1 MIIQNLIYKK
11 MKVINNFGSFINE
24 EYSKND
30 PIPEINRMKEK
41 LGIVLLGL
49 PGSGKSTFANR
60 FIVPHNSNI
69 KTFSTDDVSYLF
81 TKDKSDYYK
90 GASELNITSLKH
102 YMKSGQN
109 FIYDTTGSNDI
120 NVFEI
125 TKDARKY
132 GYKIM
137 FILILIDVETAKA
150 QNKKRGM
157 TGGHTAD
164 DEYIDHVYSSQLQ
177 TTKSYLKYV
186 KPDAF
191 YVVLNKDGNYK
202 YYKFDNGELKK
213 RKVDKYVSFL
223 RESNGSENEVDKI
236 VDTMLDF
243 IDEGEKITFKSS
255 TGEMTYTDY
264 LEKNTRYQ
272 NFKPVLVSKNKTV
285 SKFTIVY
292 SPKGRF
298 SNIDNSNEISNLI
311 TILDNMQSTIGRLG
325 EDGWVLSDFKSSSN
339 NASKGN
345 EVKINWVSFGFTKP
359 DIENEN
365 FELPNEDELREEIE
379 KLGFRVEI
387 LEIGDSE
394 TELEFSS
401 YAYDGELPSEESCD
415 DKFERICD
423 IFGFSSFDLDY
434 RRAKVI
440 FEY

>member
-1 MIIQNLIYKK
+1 MVIQNLIYKK

-30 PIPEINRMKEK
+30 PIPEINRMQDK

-49 PGSGKSTFANR
+49 PGSGKSTFAKR
-60 FIVPHNSNI
+60 FIIPHNPNI
-69 KTFSTDDVSYLF
+69 KTFSTDDVSYLY
-81 TKDKSDYYK
+81 TKDKSK
-90 GASELNITSLKH
+90 FHVGSSELNIVSLKS
-102 YMKSGQN
+102 YMRSGQN

-120 NVFEI
+120 GVFEV
-125 TKDARKY
+125 TRDAHKY

-137 FILILIDVETAKA
+137 FILILIDVETAKS
-150 QNKKRGM
+150 QNRKRGM
-157 TGGHTAD
+157 TGGHLAD
-164 DEYIDHVYSSQLQ
+164 DEYIDYVYSTQLQ

-202 YYKFDNGELKK
+202 YYKYDNGELKK

-223 RESNGSENEVDKI
+223 KESHGSENEVDKI

-255 TGEMTYTDY
+255 TGDMTYTDY
-264 LEKNTRYQ
+264 LEKNARYHT
-272 NFKPVLVSKNKTV
+272 FKPVLVSKNKTV

-292 SPKGRF
+292 SPKDG
-298 SNIDNSNEISNLI
+298 SYNNLMVV
-311 TILDNMQSTIGRLG
+311 LDNMQSTIGRLG
-325 EDGWVLSDFKSSSN
+325 DDGWVLSDFRAGSN
-339 NASKGN
+339 SKGYGV
-345 EVKINWVSFGFTKP
+345 EVLISWVSFEFTKP
-359 DIENEN
+359 DIKNEN
-365 FELPNEDELREEIE
+365 FELPDEDELRKEIE
-379 KLGFRVEI
+379 KLGFRVES
-387 LEIGDSE
+387 LKVGDYE

-423 IFGFSSFDLDY
+423 IFGFGSFDLDY

>member
-1 MIIQNLIYKK
+1 
-11 MKVINNFGSFINE
+11 MKVINNFSGFINE

-137 FILILIDVETAKA
+137 FILILIDVETAKS

-157 TGGHTAD
+157 TGGHTTD
-164 DEYIDHVYSSQLQ
+164 DDYIDHVYSSQLQ

-292 SPKGRF
+292 SPKDG
-298 SNIDNSNEISNLI
+298 SYDNLMIV
-311 TILDNMQSTIGRLG
+311 LDNMKSTIGRLG
-325 EDGWVLSDFKSSSN
+325 EDGWVLSDFRAGSDGSWRSDSSG
-339 NASKGN
+339 KGK
-345 EVKINWVSFGFTKP
+345 EVKVGWVFFEFTKP
-359 DIENEN
+359 DIENDN
-365 FELPNEDELREEIE
+365 FELPDEDELREEIE
-379 KLGFRVEI
+379 KLGFRVES
-387 LEIGDSE
+387 LKIGDSE

-423 IFGFSSFDLDY
+423 IFGFGSFDLDY

>member
-1 MIIQNLIYKK
+1 MVIENLIYKK
-11 MKVINNFGSFINE
+11 MKVINNFDGFINE

-49 PGSGKSTFANR
+49 PGSGKSTFAKR
-60 FIVPHNSNI
+60 FITPHNPNI

-81 TKDKSDYYK
+81 TKDKSK
-90 GASELNITSLKH
+90 FHTGSTELNIKSLKS

-120 NVFEI
+120 NVFEV
-125 TKDARKY
+125 TRDAHKL
-132 GYKIM
+132 GYKII
-137 FILILIDVETAKA
+137 FILILIDVDTAKS

-157 TGGHTAD
+157 TGGHLVD
-164 DEYIDHVYSSQLQ
+164 DEYIDYVYSTQLQ
-177 TTKSYLKYV
+177 TTKNYLKYI
-186 KPDAF
+186 KPDNF

-213 RKVDKYVSFL
+213 RKVDKYISFL

-255 TGEMTYTDY
+255 TGDMTYTDY
-264 LEKNTRYQ
+264 LAKNDRYQ
-272 NFKPVLVSKNKTV
+272 KFKPVLVSKNKTV
-285 SKFTIVY
+285 SRFSIVY
-292 SPKGRF
+292 SAKDKDY
-298 SNIDNSNEISNLI
+298 DNLVE
-311 TILDNMQSTIGRLG
+311 ILDNMKSTIGRLG
-325 EDGWVLSDFKSSSN
+325 DDGWTLSGF
-339 NASKGN
+339 
-345 EVKINWVSFGFTKP
+345 EVNKVFNIFFEFTKP
-359 DIENEN
+359 DVILDKE
-365 FELPNEDELREEIE
+365 FELPDEDELRDEIE
-379 KLGFRVEI
+379 KLGFRVDS
-387 LEIGDSE
+387 LKIGDSE

-423 IFGFSSFDLDY
+423 IFGFSSFDLNY
-434 RRAKVI
+434 RRASVI

>member
-1 MIIQNLIYKK
+1 MVIENLIYKK

-30 PIPEINRMKEK
+30 PIPEINRMQDK

-49 PGSGKSTFANR
+49 PGSGKSTFAKR
-60 FIVPHNSNI
+60 FIIPHNPNI
-69 KTFSTDDVSYLF
+69 KTFSTDDVSYLY
-81 TKDKSDYYK
+81 TKDKSK
-90 GASELNITSLKH
+90 FHVGSSELNIVSLKS
-102 YMKSGQN
+102 YMRSGQN

-120 NVFEI
+120 GVFEV
-125 TKDARKY
+125 TRDAHKY

-137 FILILIDVETAKA
+137 FILILIDVETAKS
-150 QNKKRGM
+150 QNRKRGM
-157 TGGHTAD
+157 TGGHLAD
-164 DEYIDHVYSSQLQ
+164 DEYIDYVYSTQLQ

-202 YYKFDNGELKK
+202 YYKYDNGELKK

-223 RESNGSENEVDKI
+223 KESHGSENEVDKI

-255 TGEMTYTDY
+255 TGDMTYTDY
-264 LEKNTRYQ
+264 LEKNARYHT
-272 NFKPVLVSKNKTV
+272 FKPVLVSKNKTV

-292 SPKGRF
+292 SPKDG
-298 SNIDNSNEISNLI
+298 SYNNLMVV
-311 TILDNMQSTIGRLG
+311 LDNMQSTIGRLG
-325 EDGWVLSDFKSSSN
+325 DDGWVLSDFRAGSN
-339 NASKGN
+339 SKGYGV
-345 EVKINWVSFGFTKP
+345 EVLISWVSFEFTKP
-359 DIENEN
+359 DIKNEN
-365 FELPNEDELREEIE
+365 FELPDEDELREEIE
-379 KLGFRVEI
+379 KLGFRVES
-387 LEIGDSE
+387 LKVGDYE

-415 DKFERICD
+415 YKFERICD
-423 IFGFSSFDLDY
+423 IFGFGSFDLDY

>member
-1 MIIQNLIYKK
+1 
-11 MKVINNFGSFINE
+11 MKVINNFNGFINE

-125 TKDARKY
+125 TKDARKC

-255 TGEMTYTDY
+255 TGDMTYTDY
-264 LEKNTRYQ
+264 LVKNDRYQ
-272 NFKPVLVSKNKTV
+272 KFKPVLVSKNKTV
-285 SKFTIVY
+285 SRFSIVY
-292 SPKGRF
+292 SAKDKDY
-298 SNIDNSNEISNLI
+298 DNLVE
-311 TILDNMQSTIGRLG
+311 ILDNMKSTIGRLG
-325 EDGWVLSDFKSSSN
+325 DEGWILSGFSVNKVFSVFF
-339 NASKGN
+339 
-345 EVKINWVSFGFTKP
+345 EFTKP
-359 DIENEN
+359 DIILDKE
-365 FELPNEDELREEIE
+365 FELPDEDELREEIE
-379 KLGFRVEI
+379 KLGFRVESI
-387 LEIGDSE
+387 RIGDSE

-423 IFGFSSFDLDY
+423 IFGFSSYDLNY
-434 RRAKVI
+434 RRAEVI

>member
-1 MIIQNLIYKK
+1 
-11 MKVINNFGSFINE
+11 MKVINNFSGFVNE

-30 PIPEINRMKEK
+30 PIPEINRMQNK

-125 TKDARKY
+125 TKDAQKL

-137 FILILIDVETAKA
+137 FILILIDVETAKS

-164 DEYIDHVYSSQLQ
+164 DDYIDHVYSTQLQ

-223 RESNGSENEVDKI
+223 RESHGTENEVDKI

-243 IDEGEKITFKSS
+243 IDEGEKISFYSAS
-255 TGEMTYTDY
+255 GNMNYNDY
-264 LEKNTRYQ
+264 LDKNSNYQ
-272 NFKPVLVSKNKTV
+272 KFKPVLKAGNKII
-285 SKFTIVY
+285 SKFNIVY
-292 SPKGRF
+292 VPK
-298 SNIDNSNEISNLI
+298 NNSYYGVVELM
-311 TILDNMQSTIGRLG
+311 DNMKSTIGRLG
-325 EDGWVLSDFKSSSN
+325 EDGWVLNDFVTKSN
-339 NASKGN
+339 KGDSYS
-345 EVKINWVSFGFTKP
+345 ETCKINYVEFIFSKE
-359 DIENEN
+359 DVILDDKE
-365 FELPNEDELREEIE
+365 FELPDEDDLREAIE
-379 KLGFRVEI
+379 NQGI
-387 LEIGDSE
+387 HIQSIEIGDSE
-394 TELEFSS
+394 TVLEFSD
-401 YAYDGELPSEESCD
+401 YDDFGAMNSESWYN
-415 DKFERICD
+415 KRFETICD
-423 IFGFSSFDLDY
+423 LFGFGSYDLDY
-434 RRAKVI
+434 RRATVT

>member
-1 MIIQNLIYKK
+1 MIIENLIYKK

-60 FIVPHNSNI
+60 FITPHNKNI
-69 KTFSTDDVSYLF
+69 KTFSTDDVSYMF
-81 TKDKSDYYK
+81 TKDKSKFHK
-90 GASELNITSLKH
+90 GSSELNITSLKS
-102 YMKSGQN
+102 YIRSGQN

-120 NVFEI
+120 GVFEV
-125 TKDARKY
+125 TRDAHKY

-137 FILILIDVETAKA
+137 FILILIDIETAKS

-164 DEYIDHVYSSQLQ
+164 DDYIDYVYSNQLQ
-177 TTKSYLKYV
+177 TTRNYLKYV

-213 RKVDKYVSFL
+213 RKVDKYVSFMK
-223 RESNGSENEVDKI
+223 ESHTSENEVDKI

-255 TGEMTYTDY
+255 TGEMTYSDY
-264 LEKNTRYQ
+264 LEKNERYQ
-272 NFKPVLVSKNKTV
+272 RFKPVLVSKNKTV

-292 SPKGRF
+292 SPKDG
-298 SNIDNSNEISNLI
+298 SYNNLMVV
-311 TILDNMQSTIGRLG
+311 LDNMQSTIGRLG
-325 EDGWVLSDFKSSSN
+325 EDGWVLSTFRVGSDGSWHSETSE
-339 NASKGN
+339 KGK
-345 EVKINWVSFGFTKP
+345 EVKIDWVFFEFSKP
-359 DIENEN
+359 DIENDK
-365 FELPNEDELREEIE
+365 FELPDEDELIEEIE
-379 KLGFRVEI
+379 KLGFRVDNI
-387 LEIGDSE
+387 KIGDSE
-394 TELEFSS
+394 TELEFGS
-401 YAYDGELPSEESCD
+401 YSYDGELPSEESCE
-415 DKFERICD
+415 DKFQRICD
-423 IFGFSSFDLDY
+423 IFGFSSFHLIY
-434 RRAKVI
+434 RRAEVN

>member
-1 MIIQNLIYKK
+1 MIIENLIYKK

-60 FIVPHNSNI
+60 FITPHNKNI
-69 KTFSTDDVSYLF
+69 KTFSTDDVSYMF
-81 TKDKSDYYK
+81 TKDKSKFHK
-90 GASELNITSLKH
+90 GSSELNITSLKS
-102 YMKSGQN
+102 YIRSGQN

-120 NVFEI
+120 GVFEV
-125 TKDARKY
+125 TKDAHKY

-137 FILILIDVETAKA
+137 FILILIDIETAKA

-164 DEYIDHVYSSQLQ
+164 DEYIDYVYSNQLQ
-177 TTKSYLKYV
+177 TTRNYLKYV

-213 RKVDKYVSFL
+213 RKVDKYVSFMK
-223 RESNGSENEVDKI
+223 ESHTSENEVDKI

-255 TGEMTYTDY
+255 TGDMTYSDY
-264 LEKNTRYQ
+264 LEKNARYQ

-285 SKFTIVY
+285 SRFSIVY
-292 SPKGRF
+292 SPKDATY
-298 SNIDNSNEISNLI
+298 NNLMV
-311 TILDNMQSTIGRLG
+311 ILENMQSTIGRLG
-325 EDGWVLSDFKSSSN
+325 DDGWSLSGF
-339 NASKGN
+339 
-345 EVKINWVSFGFTKP
+345 EVNKVFNIFFEFTKP
-359 DIENEN
+359 DVILDKE
-365 FELPNEDELREEIE
+365 FELPDEDELREEIE
-379 KLGFRVEI
+379 KLGFRVETI
-387 LEIGDSE
+387 KVGDSE
-394 TELEFSS
+394 TELEFGS

-423 IFGFSSFDLDY
+423 IFGFSSYDLNY

>member
-1 MIIQNLIYKK
+1 
-11 MKVINNFGSFINE
+11 MKLINNYQGFINE

-49 PGSGKSTFANR
+49 PGSGKSTFASK
-60 FIVPHNSNI
+60 FIVPHNQNI
-69 KTFSTDDVSYLF
+69 KTFSTDDVSYMF
-81 TKDKSDYYK
+81 TKDKSKYYK
-90 GASELNITSLKH
+90 GASELNITSLKS
-102 YMKSGQN
+102 YIRSGQN

-120 NVFEI
+120 GVFEI
-125 TKDARKY
+125 TRDAHKY
-132 GYKIM
+132 GYKIV

-150 QNKKRGM
+150 QNRKRGM

-164 DEYIDHVYSSQLQ
+164 DEYIDHVYSTQLQ

-191 YVVLNKDGNYK
+191 YVVLNKGGSYK

-213 RKVDKYVSFL
+213 RKVDKYVSFIK
-223 RESNGSENEVDKI
+223 ESVDIEGEVDKI

-264 LEKNTRYQ
+264 LEKNERYQ

-285 SKFTIVY
+285 SKFSIVY
-292 SPKGRF
+292 SPKDG
-298 SNIDNSNEISNLI
+298 SYDNLMN
-311 TILDNMQSTIGRLG
+311 ILDNMKSTIGRLG
-325 EDGWVLSDFKSSSN
+325 EDGWVLSDFRAGSN
-339 NASKGN
+339 SGWNRDKGK
-345 EVKINWVSFGFTKP
+345 EVIIGLVSFEFTKL
-359 DIENEN
+359 DVENDKL
-365 FELPNEDELREEIE
+365 ELPDEDELRKEIE
-379 KLGFRVEI
+379 KLGFKVETLKI
-387 LEIGDSE
+387 ADYE

-423 IFGFSSFDLDY
+423 IFGFGSFDLDY
-434 RRAKVI
+434 RRTKVI

>member
-1 MIIQNLIYKK
+1 
-11 MKVINNFGSFINE
+11 MKVINNFNGFINE

-60 FIVPHNSNI
+60 FITPHNKNI
-69 KTFSTDDVSYLF
+69 KTFSTDDVSYMF
-81 TKDKSDYYK
+81 TKDKSKFHK
-90 GASELNITSLKH
+90 GSSELNITSLKS
-102 YMKSGQN
+102 YIRSGQN

-120 NVFEI
+120 GVFEV
-125 TKDARKY
+125 TRDAHKY

-137 FILILIDVETAKA
+137 FILILIDIETAKA

-164 DEYIDHVYSSQLQ
+164 DDYIDYVYSNQLQ
-177 TTKSYLKYV
+177 TTRNYLKYV
-186 KPDAF
+186 KPDSF

-213 RKVDKYVSFL
+213 RKVDKYVSFIK
-223 RESNGSENEVDKI
+223 ESVDIEGEVDKI

-243 IDEGEKITFKSS
+243 IDDGERITFKSS
-255 TGEMTYTDY
+255 TGDMNYTDY

-285 SKFTIVY
+285 SKFSIVY
-292 SPKGRF
+292 RPKDG
-298 SNIDNSNEISNLI
+298 SYDNLM
-311 TILDNMQSTIGRLG
+311 TILDNMNSTIGRLG
-325 EDGWVLSDFKSSSN
+325 DDGWVLSDFRAGSN
-339 NASKGN
+339 SKGYGV
-345 EVKINWVSFGFTKP
+345 EVLISWVSFEFTKP
-359 DIENEN
+359 DIKNEN
-365 FELPNEDELREEIE
+365 FELPDEDELREEIE
-379 KLGFRVEI
+379 KLGFRVES
-387 LEIGDSE
+387 LKIGDSE

-401 YAYDGELPSEESCD
+401 YAYDGELPSEESCE

-423 IFGFSSFDLDY
+423 IFGFGSFDLDY